1 MMKLSDYAHV
11 VVSTLQETHVFRFDS
26 ASSISSI
33 DGDRNTG
40 FITDLPTIAV
50 SNVLRRT
57 RNAENKSDYA
67 DSSYVIQVVSKGVLL
82 LEYDPGVRQYT
93 RVGELWT
100 LEKFA
105 DSGKEGLWKGREI
118 VAASI
123 NASQVV
129 LALNWGRV
137 VLLTLDDNRF
147 NKLR

>member
-1 MMKLSDYAHV
+1 
-11 VVSTLQETHVFRFDS
+11 VVSTLQETHVFRFDN

-33 DGDRNTG
+33 DGDKNTG

-50 SNVLRRT
+50 SNILRRT
-57 RNAENKSDYA
+57 RNTENKSDYL
-67 DSSYVIQVVSKGVLL
+67 DSSFVIQVVSKGLLL
-82 LEYDPGVRQYT
+82 LEYDPGVRQYS
-93 RVGELWT
+93 RASELWT

-105 DSGKEGLWKGREI
+105 DPGKEGLWKGREI

-137 VLLTLDDNRF
+137 VVLTLNVDVKRF
-147 NKLR
+147 IKLR

>member
-1 MMKLSDYAHV
+1 MKLSDYAHV
-11 VVSTLQETHVFRFDS
+11 VVSTLQETHVFRFDN

-33 DGDRNTG
+33 NGDKNIG

-50 SNVLRRT
+50 SNVVRRT
-57 RNAENKSDYA
+57 LNAEKKSDYA
-67 DSSYVIQVVSKGVLL
+67 DSSYVIQVVSKGLLL

-105 DSGKEGLWKGREI
+105 DPGKEGLWKGREI

-137 VLLTLDDNRF
+137 VLLTLNDKRF
-147 NKLR
+147 IKLK

>member
-1 MMKLSDYAHV
+1 MKLSDYAHV
-11 VVSTLQETHVFRFDS
+11 VVSTLQETHVFRFDN

-50 SNVLRRT
+50 SNILRRT
-57 RNAENKSDYA
+57 RNAEKKSDYA
-67 DSSYVIQVVSKGVLL
+67 DSSYVIQVVSKGLLL
-82 LEYDPGVRQYT
+82 LEYDPGVQQYT
-93 RVGELWT
+93 RIGEPWT

-105 DSGKEGLWKGREI
+105 DPGKEGLWKGREI

-137 VLLTLDDNRF
+137 VLLTLDDKRF
-147 NKLR
+147 IKLR